1 MADYQLTQTGQQVQ
15 TALNKVG
22 TATLTTTAT
31 DLSGAVNEL
40 NTTTTNLQSSITSLT
55 SQKANVQSPTL
66 YTPQFKFGLK
76 SNSDAYTTSTPRVEF
91 RRVGNT
97 GTYGCG
103 WVYYDTSNNSTF
115 YTVFGENGDFL
126 PGYKLIR
133 GIQEVTVSTSSSIAD
148 KGTTTL
154 SGTMTNVSG
163 ATNYYF
169 VPRYLNYGIYTGAVS
184 KSGTSISVSAMNVS
198 GASHTMS
205 GSVLVI
211 AI

>member
-1 MADYQLTQTGQQVQ
+1 MADYQLTQTGQEVQ

-40 NTTTTNLQSSITSLT
+40 KTTTTSLT

-66 YTPQFKFGLK
+66 YTPQFNFGLK
-76 SNSDAYTTSTPRVEF
+76 NNSDVYTTSTPRVEF
-91 RRVGNT
+91 RRVGNV

-115 YTVFGENGDFL
+115 YTIFGENGDFL

-169 VPRYLNYGIYTGAVS
+169 VPRYLNYGIFTGAVS

-198 GASHTMS
+198 GASHTMT

>member
-1 MADYQLTQTGQQVQ
+1 MADYTLTQTGAEVQ

-31 DLSGAVNEL
+31 NLSGAVNEL
-40 NTTTTNLQSSITSLT
+40 VTN
-55 SQKANVQSPTL
+55 KANVADAIMDKPSL
-66 YTPQFKFGLK
+66 KWGLG
-76 SNSDAYTTSTPRVEF
+76 SNTDITTGARAEL
-91 RRVGNT
+91 RRSGNS
-97 GTYGCG
+97 GSYGVAMV
-103 WVYYDTSNNSTF
+103 VYDSSNNSTVNTF
-115 YTVFGENGDFL
+115 VDSSGTFL
-126 PGYKLIR
+126 PAYKLIR

-169 VPRYLNYGIYTGAVS
+169 VPRYLNFGIFTSAVT

-198 GASHTMS
+198 GASHTMT

-211 AI
+211 AV

>member
-1 MADYQLTQTGQQVQ
+1 MADYTLTQTGAEVQ

-31 DLSGAVNEL
+31 NLSGAVNEL
-40 NTTTTNLQSSITSLT
+40 VTN
-55 SQKANVQSPTL
+55 KANIVNETL
-66 YTPQFKFGLK
+66 NKPSLKWGLG
-76 SNSDAYTTSTPRVEF
+76 SNTDITTGARAELRQT
-91 RRVGNT
+91 GNS
-97 GTYGCG
+97 GSYGVAMV
-103 WVYYDTSNNSTF
+103 VYDSSNNATF
-115 YTVFGENGDFL
+115 NSFVDDSGKFL
-126 PGYKLIR
+126 PAYKMIR
-133 GIQEVTVSTSSSIAD
+133 GIQEVTVSTSSTIAD

-169 VPRYLNYGIYTGAVS
+169 VPRYLNFGIFTSTVT

-198 GASHTMS
+198 GASHTMT

-211 AI
+211 AV

>member
-1 MADYQLTQTGQQVQ
+1 MADYTLTQTGAEVQ

-31 DLSGAVNEL
+31 NLSGAVNEL
-40 NTTTTNLQSSITSLT
+40 VTN
-55 SQKANVQSPTL
+55 KANIVNETL
-66 YTPQFKFGLK
+66 NKPSLKWGLG
-76 SNSDAYTTSTPRVEF
+76 SNTDITTGARAELRQT
-91 RRVGNT
+91 GNS
-97 GTYGCG
+97 GSYGVAMV
-103 WVYYDTSNNSTF
+103 VYDSSNNATF
-115 YTVFGENGDFL
+115 NSFVDDSGKFL
-126 PGYKLIR
+126 PAYKMIR
-133 GIQEVTVSTSSSIAD
+133 GIQEVTVSTSSTIAD

-169 VPRYLNYGIYTGAVS
+169 VPRYLNFGIFTSTVT

-198 GASHTMS
+198 GASHTMT

>member
-40 NTTTTNLQSSITSLT
+40 KTTTTDLQSSITSLT
-55 SQKANVQSPTL
+55 STVSTKANIQSPTL

-126 PGYKLIR
+126 PTYKLIR

-148 KGTTTL
+148 K
-154 SGTMTNVSG
+154 
-163 ATNYYF
+163 
-169 VPRYLNYGIYTGAVS
+169 
-184 KSGTSISVSAMNVS
+184 
-198 GASHTMS
+198 
-205 GSVLVI
+205 
-211 AI
+211 